1 MTSCKYAALLL
12 SRALETP
19 LTWRERLSL
28 RVHLAICGMCRR
40 FRRQIDALQQAMKR
54 SSASEERLSDE
65 ARERIRKRLQD
76 DES

>member
-12 SRALETP
+12 SRALDTP

-28 RVHLAICGMCRR
+28 RVHLAICDMCRR
-40 FRRQIDALQQAMKR
+40 FRQQLDAIQRAMRRSIDP
-54 SSASEERLSDE
+54 EERLSDE

-76 DES
+76 GES

>member
-1 MTSCKYAALLL
+1 MTSCKYAALLI
-12 SRALETP
+12 SRSLETP

-40 FRRQIDALQQAMKR
+40 FRRQIDAIQQAMRR
-54 SSASEERLSDE
+54 SHSTEERLSEE

-76 DES
+76 GES